1 MKKTKKNVV
10 VIETEKFVASL
21 QSSINAEVS
30 RQGYFQI
37 TPRFCKRSSE
47 ELRRE
52 QNKNIK
58 LIKC

>member
-1 MKKTKKNVV
+1 MKKNIKVN
-10 VIETEKFVASL
+10 VIEVEKHVASL
-21 QSSINAEVS
+21 QSCINAEVS

-37 TPRFCKRSSE
+37 TPRFCKKSSE

-52 QNKNIK
+52 QSKNAR